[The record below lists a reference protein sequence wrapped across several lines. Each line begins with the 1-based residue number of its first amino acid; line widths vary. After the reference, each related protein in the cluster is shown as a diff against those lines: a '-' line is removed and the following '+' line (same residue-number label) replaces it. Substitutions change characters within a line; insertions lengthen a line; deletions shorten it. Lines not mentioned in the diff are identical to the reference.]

1 MELTEQLG
9 KCAGQLYNVTNYV
22 RITGVGARPFSQQK
36 QALLLKSFSRNI
48 PLHPQASILAYKESN
63 VTATQADAQQGSTPT
78 VDVVFERDGI
88 GMLTPRLPVCPR
100 APLSQLLMRSPVRLP
115 VQLPAGDP
123 KTLHG
128 FEVLIQQTLAVAG
141 FNVTAKLLYDRV
153 MGPLPDEP
161 AGQYMILGLNGS
173 EAFTL
178 DTNSTRDTLA
188 EVLDET
194 FSAQGLECEVAKF
207 LPVAPLGT
215 SQSAGTQQTAPAL
228 LLLRAWQNSSVSPFN
243 NALPKEVVKASAQA
257 LAAVLANATLPA
269 LEDAEETLRQEG
281 VQGRLTLL
289 NLIPYGGYP
298 RVANLTSAAAQR
310 TTAGNASEASPD
322 WQPHR
327 VPTKPPGLQMPR
339 QSLQRKAWGESP
351 LTVDVVYLLQ
361 LSGLRLSPFSAL
373 KQALLVGYI
382 NAAYPPESEVTIL
395 AVEEEPFLP
404 KAPAAPAAPPPTVGG
419 STTSNPA
426 PANTSASLPGPPTVP
441 PAGGRRLLQQA
452 QQPPV
457 GPSTASP
464 LPAGSPSPT
473 PLAGPVPAA
482 PAGNDTVRVLVR
494 AVMLEGGM
502 PGMTWDTEAAVAQG
516 MGLAGFPLTATV
528 LDRQSYF
535 SIPADPS
542 NATAQPGNSTT
553 APSPNRRPAL
563 VPLPPTNDSPVNLTD
578 STGGLPE
585 VDSAVPNPN
594 NTVVAAAASPAPA
607 ATSSSPTSSFTP
619 AEGPSPPTNSSSA
632 GGPAAPPA
640 PVAAPADPAGVA
652 TIDSSG
658 GSSTSMST
666 GSIVGVAVGAAA
678 AAGVLAVVAAFVYR
692 TRHSRA
698 QGDGGTYSGL
708 HPTASAM
715 LSTGGALSMSVTSKD
730 IEMSLQEPFSPKH
743 GVAPSVPAP
752 PRLGAFKGGYQVL
765 STMTKDQAVD
775 RILGQLRGRAMRL
788 QTLDS
793 APDPV
798 ASYVAQYMQ
807 PGSRYADK
815 YTVEGVCVEGGSNVL
830 SLAHDDGNNIKV
842 AIKCYASATD
852 FHNEHDFYASQFSV
866 SATGEAVVPRR
877 LSVQPESACRVLP
890 VLCDALMN
898 SAGTAAA
905 CQACGTA
912 IPPAIVL
919 ERGSFTLQA
928 WLSGGG
934 QEVLPLNEAARID
947 CLYGICKA
955 LEYLHSQGFVHGDVT
970 PAHIMYFDGE
980 RAWKL
985 LGLSGVTRHG
995 SARPEGHRP
1004 ATLRYAAPELLLA
1017 ELQEGTSATHAV
1029 ERASDMWSLGVLAFE
1044 VLTGRQ
1050 LFDAES
1056 YADEDVVE
1064 TLLGYRRLPYESDP
1078 SFLGSLGLQQAA
1090 ARSLITD
1097 LTRRTPA
1104 ARKPIRSVVQSPL
1117 FTRRSLLGERGRGLA
1132 TMLGSITGPFTT
1144 MYGTSPLSRKG

>member
-1 MELTEQLG
+1 MGAKLAVLG
-9 KCAGQLYNVTNYV
+9 LLAALISAASAQQAPPGQLYNVTNYV
-22 RITGVGARPFSQQK
+22 RITGDGARPFSQQK
-36 QALLLKSFSRNI
+36 QALLLKSFSKNI
-48 PLHPQASILAYKESN
+48 PLHPQASILAFKEYN
-63 VTATQADAQQGSTPT
+63 VTTTQADGQNGSIPT
-78 VDVVFERDGI
+78 VDVVIE
-88 GMLTPRLPVCPR
+88 
-100 APLSQLLMRSPVRLP
+100 LLMRSPVRLP
-115 VQLPAGDP
+115 AGDP
-123 KTLHG
+123 KTSHG
-128 FEVLIQQTLAVAG
+128 FEVLIQQTLAAAG
-141 FNVTAKLLYDRV
+141 FNVTAKSLYDRV

-161 AGQYMILGLNGS
+161 AGQYLVIGLSGS
-173 EAFTL
+173 EATTLENNFT
-178 DTNSTRDTLA
+178 TRDTLA
-188 EVLDET
+188 AVLDET
-194 FSAQGLECEVAKF
+194 FAAQGLECEVAKA

-228 LLLRAWQNSSVSPFN
+228 LLLRTWQPQRPDTLLARLREYSWQHGQMANSSVGPSN
-243 NALPKEVVKASAQA
+243 NALPKELVEASAQA
-257 LAAVLANATLPA
+257 LADALTNATLPA
-269 LEDAEETLRQEG
+269 LEDAEDTLDQKG
-281 VQGRLTLL
+281 VQARLTLL
-289 NLIPYGGYP
+289 NLLPYGGYP
-298 RVANLTSAAAQR
+298 RVANLTSATALR
-310 TTAGNASEASPD
+310 TTAGNQSE
-322 WQPHR
+322 
-327 VPTKPPGLQMPR
+327 
-339 QSLQRKAWGESP
+339 
-351 LTVDVVYLLQ
+351 VVYLLQ

-382 NAAYPPESEVTIL
+382 NAAYPPDSEVTIL

-404 KAPAAPAAPPPTVGG
+404 KTPPAPAAPPPTAGG
-419 STTSNPA
+419 TTTSSPA
-426 PANTSASLPGPPTVP
+426 PANTSASLPAPTPTPPS
-441 PAGGRRLLQQA
+441 AGGRRLLQPA
-452 QQPPV
+452 RQPPV
-457 GPSTASP
+457 DPSTASP
-464 LPAGSPSPT
+464 PPAGSPSAT
-473 PLAGPVPAA
+473 GPVPAA
-482 PAGNDTVRVLVR
+482 AAGNDTVRVLVR

-502 PGMTWDTEAAVAQG
+502 PGMTWDTEAAVTLG

-542 NATAQPGNSTT
+542 NATAQPGNST
-553 APSPNRRPAL
+553 APPSPNRRPAL

-578 STGGLPE
+578 LTGGLPE

-594 NTVVAAAASPAPA
+594 NTVVAAAASPAPV
-607 ATSSSPTSSFTP
+607 ATSSNPTSSPTP

-632 GGPAAPPA
+632 GEPAAPPA

-692 TRHSRA
+692 TRRSRA

-830 SLAHDDGNNIKV
+830 SLGHDDGNNIKV

-852 FHNEHDFYASQFSV
+852 FHNEHDFYAAQF
-866 SATGEAVVPRR
+866 
-877 LSVQPESACRVLP
+877 SVQPETACRVLP

-1017 ELQEGTSATHAV
+1017 ELQEGTSATHAA

-1117 FTRRSLLGERGRGLA
+1117 FTRRSSLGERGRGLA
-1132 TMLGSITGPFTT
+1132 TMLGSITGPLTT
-1144 MYGTSPLSRKG
+1144 MYGTSPLSRRG